1 MAKADYYQLLDLL
14 WDHPEFTS
22 LEDNPCD
29 AEIIAVGTRLWKQ
42 WNMEDKREEMRN
54 SKEPTEITDIS
65 QFKNL
70 YRMSDQNRKIIELSL
85 EGKQSAEIAALLSI
99 PVKKVYDI
107 RSKNGLTTQKR
118 HVPSKVKYDFD
129 PEEVAEVYM
138 SRANI
143 AATARYFKV
152 GASTMRK
159 ILIRMGLIG
168 GVKLAN

>member
-14 WDHPEFTS
+14 EEHPEFS
-22 LEDNPCD
+22 AVEDNPCD
-29 AEIIAVGTRLWKQ
+29 TEIVAMGTKLWEQ
-42 WNMEDKREEMRN
+42 WELEDKRKEVQN
-54 SKEPTEITDIS
+54 SKEPVEITDIS
-65 QFKNL
+65 QFKNF
-70 YRMSDQNRKIIELSL
+70 YRMSEQNRKIIELAL
-85 EGKQSAEIAALLSI
+85 EGKKSAEIATLLSI

-138 SRANI
+138 SHVNI
-143 AATARYFKV
+143 AATARHFKV